1 VRCHW
6 HLASAATVL
15 ADPERLR
22 QALVNVVAN
31 ALQAM
36 DEKGAGEQRLE
47 IRTRRQDN
55 RCEIEVSDSG
65 CGIPEQIRERI
76 FEPLFS
82 TKSFGVGLG
91 VPIIRNIMTDHGG
104 GVVYQS
110 KLGEGTTVTL
120 WLPLDA
126 PGKAPGAEG

>member
-6 HLASAATVL
+6 HLASGSTAL

-22 QALVNVVAN
+22 RALVNVVAN

-36 DEKGAGEQRLE
+36 DEKGPGEQRLE
-47 IRTRRQDN
+47 IRTRRLAD
-55 RCEIEVSDSG
+55 RCEIVVSDSG
-65 CGIPEQIRERI
+65 GGIPEQIGERI

-104 GVVYQS
+104 GVDYQS
-110 KLGEGTTVTL
+110 KLGDGTTVTL
-120 WLPLDA
+120 WLPLEA
-126 PGKAPGAEG
+126 TAKTPVAEA